1 MDWKERADVFPLE
14 CEYWAGLGFGEE
26 KKEEEE
32 GEGEERKVRGVRR
45 QRKERQEEEGER
57 IWVFCFFLYLLDRK
71 HTIPEHPPHVRGAQ
85 IAMQGSSMVLAG
97 AHKVEVDKRKA
108 LGGLHRAFTNIIS
121 LDPCTCTVQ

>member
-32 GEGEERKVRGVRR
+32 GRGRGREEGEGRGDRGVRR

-57 IWVFCFFLYLLDRK
+57 IWVFCFFLHLLDRK
-71 HTIPEHPPHVRGAQ
+71 HTIPERPPHVRGAQ
-85 IAMQGSSMVLAG
+85 MSHARIIRGPGRSSQSGSGQTQGPW
-97 AHKVEVDKRKA
+97 
-108 LGGLHRAFTNIIS
+108 GLT
-121 LDPCTCTVQ
+121 